1 MKTLPMFPILALLVG
16 CAGGWP
22 MRTSRGVSST
32 PAAVTAT
39 EQQLAQELA
48 ILKSPTTARQS
59 YDCERALDT
68 HDNIC
73 TLARRIC
80 LLVDRDRT
88 TPDGRAR
95 CLKARGHCQG
105 TEFRVA
111 RKCGKPSTASAVATA
126 RADNRPKATPR
137 RTPTT
142 VPRRA
147 RDKYSCRRP
156 GSGPAI
162 AGREPASGGLPAQTS
177 GP

>member
-1 MKTLPMFPILALLVG
+1 MKTLPMILVLTLLAG
-16 CAGGWP
+16 CAGIWP
-22 MRTSRGVSST
+22 MRTTRGVSST

-48 ILKSPTTARQS
+48 TLKTPTNARQS
-59 YDCERALDT
+59 FDCDRARDT

-95 CLKARGHCQG
+95 CQKARGHCQG

-111 RKCGKPSTASAVATA
+111 RKCGKTPATGAVATA
-126 RADNRPKATPR
+126 RADTRASTPR
-137 RTPTT
+137 RPAA
-142 VPRRA
+142 RR
-147 RDKYSCRRP
+147 
-156 GSGPAI
+156 
-162 AGREPASGGLPAQTS
+162 GR
-177 GP
+177 